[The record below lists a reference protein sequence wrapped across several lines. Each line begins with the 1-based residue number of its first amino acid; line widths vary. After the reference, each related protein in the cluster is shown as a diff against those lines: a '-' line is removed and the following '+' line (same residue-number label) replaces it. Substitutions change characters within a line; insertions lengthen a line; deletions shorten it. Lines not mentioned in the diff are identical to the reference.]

1 MTKIMCYNC
10 KDIEARPG
18 SVFCS
23 DDCHT
28 TFAENNHIPSPQHN
42 NLTFEQR
49 LASFKKNYNIR
60 EKTDDEK
67 MAEVAFED
75 VERMFARIENN
86 EKRNTGRT

>member
-28 TFAENNHIPSPQHN
+28 EYAENNHIPSPRHN
-42 NLTFEQR
+42 TLSFDEK
-49 LASFKKNYNIR
+49 LANFKTKYNIR
-60 EKTDDEK
+60 EKSDDEK
-67 MAEVAFED
+67 MAEVSWQNI
-75 VERMFARIENN
+75 ERMFERIEG
-86 EKRNTGRT
+86 EKRNTGTK